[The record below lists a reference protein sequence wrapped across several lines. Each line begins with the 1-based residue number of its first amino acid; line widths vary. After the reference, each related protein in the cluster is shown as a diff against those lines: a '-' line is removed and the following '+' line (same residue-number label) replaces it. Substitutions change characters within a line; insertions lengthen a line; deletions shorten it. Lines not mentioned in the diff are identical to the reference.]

1 MCDDRDETLLS
12 TRVLLFL
19 PVVLSGEEDEVAWL
33 EFVNASHSDRQ
44 GVELEGLVPST
55 QHEPKVLAKVV
66 DALAHES
73 TAVLCEQN
81 HRTAGAKKRV
91 ESELD
96 DANWGGWGGRER
108 GDGGRVQ
115 LTRKDGSSLSC
126 LPASTH
132 PSHSHSLSSS
142 RT

>member
-1 MCDDRDETLLS
+1 MYDDRDETLLS
-12 TRVLLFL
+12 LRVLLFL

-96 DANWGGWGGRER
+96 DANW
-108 GDGGRVQ
+108 RVQ

>member
-1 MCDDRDETLLS
+1 MCDDRDETLLLM
-12 TRVLLFL
+12 RVLLFL

-33 EFVNASHSDRQ
+33 EIVDASHSDRQ

-55 QHEPKVLAKVV
+55 KHEPKVLAKVV

-96 DANWGGWGGRER
+96 DANWGGWGER
-108 GDGGRVQ
+108 GEGGRVQ